1 MKKIVISTIL
11 IIFISCSSAT
21 VGNKENILL
30 NFLKTKSE
38 LITVMK
44 NNDKQNIDKFFVK
57 RLKTNIIVNKLKEI
71 DLSRIELYIPEKEIE
86 IKNSNKIITLVI
98 LNRGIISEY
107 FYVNWIDE
115 DGNWKISDIYEK

>member
-1 MKKIVISTIL
+1 MKKIIISTIL

-30 NFLKTKSE
+30 NFLKTKKE

-71 DLSRIELYIPEKEIE
+71 DLSRIDLYIPEKEIE